1 MLPDYILKRHKN
13 PMSYSSGLHERVRLF
28 QPLFAGIYRS
38 YGYEAIGPMRRDF
51 WRVLQDADHDLDRAL
66 ADAENARDFT
76 AAEHAREVAG
86 AVKWNVIN
94 GVRAT
99 RRRLTRR

>member
-1 MLPDYILKRHKN
+1 
-13 PMSYSSGLHERVRLF
+13 
-28 QPLFAGIYRS
+28 
-38 YGYEAIGPMRRDF
+38 
-51 WRVLQDADHDLDRAL
+51 VLQDADHDLDRAL

-76 AAEHAREVAG
+76 RAEHAREVAG
-86 AVKWNVIN
+86 ALKWNVIN

>member
-1 MLPDYILKRHKN
+1 
-13 PMSYSSGLHERVRLF
+13 
-28 QPLFAGIYRS
+28 
-38 YGYEAIGPMRRDF
+38 MRRDF

-66 ADAENARDFT
+66 ADPENARDFT